1 MAQER
6 FAVQL
11 SGEDRIQLEGLI
23 GQGQHSAWVINRA
36 RILFKSDEGWSA
48 SQVATALNTSPRTVF
63 RAKRRYV
70 EEGLDGVLHDHPQAD
85 PDAKTTSIDA
95 LVIRVVLDNPVAS
108 TGQALNTHRMAALY
122 GTFPAAEARRIVK
135 RLEFHHTPK
144 HAGGPAT
151 PGIGLR
157 NPAQRGWHTHQLALQ
172 HRRRQKQMPSL
183 LPLSFQH

>member
-23 GQGQHSAWVINRA
+23 GQSQHSAWVINRA

-95 LVIRVVLDNPVAS
+95 PVIRVVLDNPVAS
-108 TGQALNTHRMAALY
+108 TGQALNTRPMASLY
-122 GTFPAAEARRIVK
+122 ETFPAAEARRIVK

-144 HAGGPAT
+144 HAGGLNMAEIEFSVLSRACLK
-151 PGIGLR
+151 GR
-157 NPAQRGWHTHQLALQ
+157 NPDALALQ
-172 HRRRQKQMPSL
+172 R
-183 LPLSFQH
+183 